1 MLSIILVVYK
11 TDKIILKKILK
22 KIDKK
27 INIIIVDN
35 SYNYDFSTFKISKK
49 TKIIRSKNV
58 GNGAGINIGLKK
70 CKTKFALYL
79 DIDTSFNKDF
89 IKNFF
94 KFSQKIDEFYIKLW

>member
-1 MLSIILVVYK
+1 MLTNILVVYK
-11 TDKIILKKILK
+11 TDKILLKKILK

-49 TKIIRSKNV
+49 IKIIKSKNV

-70 CKTKFALYL
+70 CKTTNPSENTPAKHIF
-79 DIDTSFNKDF
+79 D
-89 IKNFF
+89 
-94 KFSQKIDEFYIKLW
+94 